1 MLFLTRK
8 LGESIVINDDI
19 VVTVTEIKGNHI
31 KLSFDYPKNVRVLR
45 KEIYDRIQQENQA
58 AAANSQEIKQVI
70 EANFSYSNSEHLQSK
85 KS

>member
-31 KLSFDYPKNVRVLR
+31 KLSFEYPKNVRVLR
-45 KEIYDRIQQENQA
+45 KEIYDRIQIENQSA
-58 AAANSQEIKQVI
+58 AVHSQELKEFI
-70 EANFSYSNSEHLQSK
+70 EINFSHPTPENTKTE
-85 KS
+85 